1 MGRLDSKIALI
12 TGGASGIGAETARRM
27 LAEGACVIL
36 ADLQVERGEKL
47 AAELGESARFVP
59 LDVTRENDWKRTLA
73 EAESLVS
80 GLNVLV
86 NCAGVSKPAPI
97 DHASFEHWRE
107 TMSINADGVF
117 LGCRYGVDAL
127 RRSGGGSIVNVSSM
141 LGLKGGS
148 AFPAYCASK
157 GAVRMLTK
165 SVALRC
171 AEQRWNIRCN
181 SIHPGAID
189 TPMMDPYVAGAE
201 TREEGV
207 AGFGAA
213 QPLGRVGEAGEVA
226 DLIVF
231 LASDESSFIT
241 GAEIAIDGG
250 ACA

>member
-73 EAESLVS
+73 EAESLGS
-80 GLNVLV
+80 GRNGRV
-86 NCAGVSKPAPI
+86 NCAGGSKPAPI

-127 RRSGGGSIVNVSSM
+127 RRSGGGSIVNVSS
-141 LGLKGGS
+141 LAATYGLS
-148 AFPAYCASK
+148 
-157 GAVRMLTK
+157 L
-165 SVALRC
+165 
-171 AEQRWNIRCN
+171 
-181 SIHPGAID
+181 IHI
-189 TPMMDPYVAGAE
+189 
-201 TREEGV
+201 
-207 AGFGAA
+207 
-213 QPLGRVGEAGEVA
+213 
-226 DLIVF
+226 
-231 LASDESSFIT
+231 
-241 GAEIAIDGG
+241 
-250 ACA
+250 